1 MVETVKVSIYCNF
14 DFQSFPFDDHE
25 CDLSLYDPINS
36 RDWTT
41 MASEYEVNDICYK
54 NKNCKWLSEE
64 GWLYLP
70 DGSPYTIK
78 MRYMGANYSD
88 VDEDHYDPV
97 SVSTI
102 KFSIKRN
109 SLGQLFGSFYLPTGL
124 FAFLSVGSYI
134 INPDIVSKMYKDYII

>member
-78 MRYMGANYSD
+78 MRYM
-88 VDEDHYDPV
+88 VQI
-97 SVSTI
+97 TQMLM
-102 KFSIKRN
+102 K
-109 SLGQLFGSFYLPTGL
+109 
-124 FAFLSVGSYI
+124 I
-134 INPDIVSKMYKDYII
+134 IMTQYQYQQSNFQ